1 MKIHDLKRTSGKAGL
16 SVWPPQVL
24 ADVGTTFVRPGD
36 GVLKGVRRIAKRLSL
51 VIEHRGREVVGR
63 LECDEP
69 STLDAVE
76 KVLRA
81 HIDEPIQAIGD
92 LDV

>member
-1 MKIHDLKRTSGKAGL
+1 MKIRDLKRKHREAVVSG
-16 SVWPPQVL
+16 WPPQVL
-24 ADVGTTFVRPGD
+24 ADVGTFVRPGE
-36 GVLKGVRRIAKRLSL
+36 GVLKGVRRVAKRLSL
-51 VIEHRGREVVGR
+51 VIEHKGQQVVGSV
-63 LECDEP
+63 EGES

-81 HIDEPIQAIGD
+81 HIDEPIQTIGD